1 MMMIAS
7 ASKCSRQEEFK
18 QNIKW
23 VFNRAGAEG
32 TDHKVVAVG
41 EGVWLSEEIKVMG
54 IFKEKQR
61 CFEII

>member
-7 ASKCSRQEEFK
+7 ASRCSRQEEFK

-32 TDHKVVAVG
+32 IDHKVIAVG
-41 EGVWLSEEIKVMG
+41 EVVWFSEETEVKG
-54 IFKEKQR
+54 IFKETTLL
-61 CFEII
+61 